1 MLILSVGSRRQ
12 GKISPGEL
20 TASGSDD
27 DGHRRTQSIPA
38 HSQPPHGPTA
48 SRAYAVRGGTPPPL
62 PPLKAASRNPD
73 HDRGSRVLVRVTNG
87 ETKSGKQGCRML
99 TIGCVSDGESPSS
112 DGRPIDADAHLGD
125 ADHASTRD
133 ADCYHCTCAV
143 VPRDGCGLRRSSHE
157 PVLSPRQE

>member
-1 MLILSVGSRRQ
+1 MMMATAEP
-12 GKISPGEL
+12 SPSPPTRSPL
-20 TASGSDD
+20 TGLLRVE
-27 DGHRRTQSIPA
+27 HTRCV
-38 HSQPPHGPTA
+38 
-48 SRAYAVRGGTPPPL
+48 AVPPPPL